1 MGYVML
7 IAIGAAVIM
16 ILVGLAVK
24 PYKLNKGLS
33 IDKSGIKMTMLQQTA
48 DICTNLPLVG
58 KIAKWLTDNRNNPMI
73 KMSNK
78 LLERSEVTL
87 SLYQL
92 YVIKLT
98 SIVLAFLVIISINF
112 TNLQY
117 QKNYII
123 QGSTAALQMD
133 VSETN
138 VISKLEPSSRK
149 MLYEDILIITQ
160 HNNSASI
167 TAEIARIL
175 GVDNNTALV
184 YEDWYKQVKIGV
196 DSLKV
201 LKLSDLILLLIA
213 SFGWDLLLLII
224 WVLRGYARKQ
234 EIIRLEYVFQQ
245 LSNVE
250 GVRTTE
256 VIQELVA
263 ASKVYKKQLSNFYQI
278 FISDKRRAFI
288 ELKGLGENT
297 SLCKLAEVLEIYS
310 LNDHQVAMEILD
322 RAILERDEAALI
334 TAEETLD
341 FVDIFAFISIA
352 PLVYEIARLM
362 LSPMLELIYKAFEY
376 M

>member
-1 MGYVML
+1 
-7 IAIGAAVIM
+7 
-16 ILVGLAVK
+16 
-24 PYKLNKGLS
+24 
-33 IDKSGIKMTMLQQTA
+33 MTMLQQIA
-48 DICTNLPLVG
+48 DKCTNLPLVG

-78 LLERSEVTL
+78 LLELSEVTL

-92 YVIKLT
+92 YVIKIT
-98 SIVLAFLVIISINF
+98 SIFLALLVIISINF
-112 TNLQY
+112 TNMQY
-117 QKNYII
+117 KKDYII

-133 VSETN
+133 VPETN

-149 MLYEDILIITQ
+149 MLYEDILIIAQ
-160 HNNSASI
+160 HNNSASLR
-167 TAEIARIL
+167 AEIARIL

-196 DSLKV
+196 DSLKI
-201 LKLSDLILLLIA
+201 LKLSDFILLLFA
-213 SFGWDLLLLII
+213 SFGWDLLFIII

-256 VIQELVA
+256 IIQELVA
-263 ASKVYKKQLSNFYQI
+263 AAKVYKKQLSNFYQI
-278 FISDKRRAFI
+278 FICDKRRAFI
-288 ELKGLGENT
+288 ELKGVGENT

>member
-1 MGYVML
+1 MEYVML

-16 ILVGLAVK
+16 ILVGRAIK

-33 IDKSGIKMTMLQQTA
+33 IDKSGVKMTMLQQIA
-48 DICTNLPLVG
+48 DKCTNLPLVG

-78 LLERSEVTL
+78 LLELSEVTL

-92 YVIKLT
+92 YVIKIT
-98 SIVLAFLVIISINF
+98 SIFLALLVIISINF
-112 TNLQY
+112 TNMQY
-117 QKNYII
+117 KKDYII

-133 VSETN
+133 VPETN

-149 MLYEDILIITQ
+149 MLYEDILIIAQ
-160 HNNSASI
+160 HNNSASLR
-167 TAEIARIL
+167 AEIARIL

-196 DSLKV
+196 DSLKI
-201 LKLSDLILLLIA
+201 LKLSDFILLLFA
-213 SFGWDLLLLII
+213 SFGWDLLFIII

-256 VIQELVA
+256 IIQELVA
-263 ASKVYKKQLSNFYQI
+263 AAKVYKKQLSNFYQI
-278 FISDKRRAFI
+278 FICDKRRAFI
-288 ELKGLGENT
+288 ELKGVGENT

-352 PLVYEIARLM
+352 PLVYEIVRLM

>member
-1 MGYVML
+1 MEYVML
-7 IAIGAAVIM
+7 IAIGVAMIM
-16 ILVGLAVK
+16 ILVGMAIR

-33 IDKSGIKMTMLQQTA
+33 IDKSGIKMTMLQQIA
-48 DICTNLPLVG
+48 EKCTNLPLVG
-58 KIAKWLTDNRNNPMI
+58 KIAKWLTDNRSNPMI

-78 LLERSEVTL
+78 LLELSEVTL

-92 YVIKLT
+92 YVIKIT

-112 TNLQY
+112 TNIQY
-117 QKNYII
+117 QKDYII
-123 QGSTAALQMD
+123 QGSTAALQMG
-133 VSETN
+133 VPEAN
-138 VISKLEPSSRK
+138 VISKLEPKSRK
-149 MLYEDILIITQ
+149 ILYEDILIIAQ
-160 HNNSASI
+160 HNNTASLR
-167 TAEIARIL
+167 AEIVRIL

-196 DSLKV
+196 DSLKI
-201 LKLSDLILLLIA
+201 LNSGDFILLLIA
-213 SFGWDLLLLII
+213 SFGWDLLLIII

-256 VIQELVA
+256 IIQELVA

-288 ELKGLGENT
+288 ELKGVGENT

-310 LNDHQVAMEILD
+310 LNDHQVALEILD

>member
-1 MGYVML
+1 MEYVIL
-7 IAIGAAVIM
+7 IIIGVAMIM
-16 ILVGLAVK
+16 ILVGMAIR

-33 IDKSGIKMTMLQQTA
+33 IDKSGIKMTMLQQIA
-48 DICTNLPLVG
+48 EKCTNLPLVG
-58 KIAKWLTDNRNNPMI
+58 KIAKWLTDNRSNPMI

-78 LLERSEVTL
+78 LLELSEVTL

-92 YVIKLT
+92 YVIKIT

-112 TNLQY
+112 TNIQY
-117 QKNYII
+117 QKDYII
-123 QGSTAALQMD
+123 QGSTAALQMG
-133 VSETN
+133 VPEAN
-138 VISKLEPSSRK
+138 VISKLEPKSRK
-149 MLYEDILIITQ
+149 ILYEDILIIAQ
-160 HNNSASI
+160 HNNTASLR
-167 TAEIARIL
+167 AEIVRIL

-196 DSLKV
+196 DSLKI
-201 LKLSDLILLLIA
+201 LNSGDFILLLIA
-213 SFGWDLLLLII
+213 SFGWDLLLIII

-256 VIQELVA
+256 IIQELVA

-288 ELKGLGENT
+288 ELKGVGENT

-310 LNDHQVAMEILD
+310 LNDHQVALEILD

>member
-1 MGYVML
+1 MEYVML

-33 IDKSGIKMTMLQQTA
+33 IDKNGVKLTMLQQIA
-48 DICTNLPLVG
+48 DKCTNVPLIG
-58 KIAKWLTDNRNNPMI
+58 KIAKWMTDNRSNPMI

-78 LLERSEVTL
+78 LLELSEVTL

-92 YVIKLT
+92 HVIKIT

-112 TNLQY
+112 TNIQY
-117 QKNYII
+117 QKDYII

-133 VSETN
+133 VPETN

-149 MLYEDILIITQ
+149 MLYEDILIIAQ
-160 HNNSASI
+160 HNNTASLR
-167 TAEIARIL
+167 AEIVRIL

-184 YEDWYKQVKIGV
+184 YEDWYKQVKIGF
-196 DSLKV
+196 DSLKI
-201 LKLSDLILLLIA
+201 LKLGDFILLLFA

-234 EIIRLEYVFQQ
+234 EIIRLEYVFQE

-256 VIQELVA
+256 IIQELVA
-263 ASKVYKKQLSNFYQI
+263 AAKVYKKQLSNFYQI

-288 ELKGLGENT
+288 ELKGVGENT